1 MEDGGG
7 REESWRGEGGGE
19 GGEWGTGW
27 DLGLRIH
34 PGSENEEAAMGRPW
48 AGGLGGG
55 AWVGFGAGSLQW
67 NMEKPAKRNE

>member
-55 AWVGFGAGSLQW
+55 GLGWFWGW
-67 NMEKPAKRNE
+67 KPAMEHGKTS